1 MQKFPEIISFRIT
14 SHCNNNCIYC
24 YGPKQI
30 RDLNR
35 SQLYKIF
42 QFLAQNKAET
52 IVITGG
58 EPLLRK
64 DIDQILA
71 ELKKLGLKI
80 YLDTNGDYFFKHKS
94 AINKYVDGLG
104 LPLDYA
110 SNNLSF
116 RNKDNFWHIL
126 EILSYY
132 QSRKR
137 KPSIR
142 VGTVVTKINSDQI
155 EKIAKLLINKCDLWK
170 IYQFIPVGHN
180 ASKNAAKLKVNDKLF
195 GKISTDI
202 KNKFGKKINILI
214 SKRKARDSA
223 YFMINPDGKVIMPV
237 DYGYDCEEIIIGDV
251 LEKNTI
257 KKWKEL
263 VNINKYKKNAE
274 LTFNHKFD
282 SQNNKNIIL
291 EIRRELKQ
299 NIDLEYKKGAIRH
312 FKEPI
317 KVYGVR
323 SKIVRKIAQK
333 YFPLFGRSS
342 QKWNGGKKKFFSL
355 CEQMLRS
362 NYHEEAIIVFIWA
375 EKLVKNF
382 QESDFKIF
390 ERWLKKYV
398 NNWAKVDVF
407 CTHTINYFV
416 QNYPEVIP
424 KIKKW
429 ASSKNRWMRRAAAVS
444 FVSGSKDFPQKK
456 HLKHIF
462 WIAEKLLKNKDDLVQ
477 KGYGWMLK
485 RTAENFE
492 KEVSNFVMQNKSQM
506 PRTAL
511 RYAIEKMPASWR
523 RKAMS

>member
-1 MQKFPEIISFRIT
+1 MQKFPEIIIFRIT

-30 RDLNR
+30 RDLKR

-71 ELKKLGLKI
+71 ELKKLGFKI
-80 YLDTNGDYFFKHKS
+80 FLDINGDYFFEHKS

-110 SNNLSF
+110 SSNLSF
-116 RNKDNFWHIL
+116 RNKDNFRHIL

-180 ASKNAAKLKVNDKLF
+180 ASKNVAKLKVNDKLF

-274 LTFNHKFD
+274 LTFNHKFEK
-282 SQNNKNIIL
+282 QNDKNLIL
-291 EIRRELKQ
+291 EIRRELKK
-299 NIDLEYKKGAIRH
+299 NIDLKFKNGAINF

-323 SKIVRKIAQK
+323 SNIVHQIARK
-333 YFPLFGRSS
+333 YFPLFPRSLK
-342 QKWNGGKKKFFSL
+342 KWKGDFFAL
-355 CEQMLRS
+355 CETMLKS
-362 NYHEEAIIVFIWA
+362 NYHEEAIIVFIWTQ
-375 EKLVKNF
+375 KLVKNF
-382 QESDFKIF
+382 NEADFKIF
-390 ERWLKKYV
+390 ECWLKNYA
-398 NNWAKVDVF
+398 NNWAKVDTL
-407 CTHTINYFV
+407 CPHTINYFI
-416 QNYPEVIP
+416 QNYPAVIP
-424 KIKKW
+424 KIKSWTK
-429 ASSKNRWMRRAAAVS
+429 SKNRWMRRAAAVS
-444 FVSGSKDFPQKK
+444 FIPTPKNKLQD
-456 HLKHIF
+456 IF
-462 WIAEKLLKNKDDLVQ
+462 WLAKKLLKDDDDLVQ

-485 RTAENFE
+485 RAAEKFE
-492 KEVSNFVMQNKSQM
+492 SDVFNFVLKNKREM

-511 RYAIEKMPASWR
+511 RYAIEKMPKSLKKKVMA
-523 RKAMS
+523 